1 MNLRTRLVALG
12 MSDQEIARRLEIS
25 ERAVQWRIATARRAA
40 WVPDRIGLIAW
51 VWEWTHLEMQA
62 ERRAA

>member
-1 MNLRTRLVALG
+1 